1 MIIHQFQLSGDLKNK
16 LKKGKMLM
24 NNTKTIGNSISGNH
38 QDNRLENDILNN
50 HGLQVRKQTNKY
62 FFIILCTFDDKINLL
77 QDDVLSVKSYG
88 SHLNRPFKDESHK
101 GSAET
106 MEGEEKRDISKEDL
120 GLDDGKYSF
129 LNF

>member
-1 MIIHQFQLSGDLKNK
+1 
-16 LKKGKMLM
+16 M

-50 HGLQVRKQTNKY
+50 HGLQVRKQTKKY
-62 FFIILCTFDDKINLL
+62 FFIILCTFDDKIYFL

-120 GLDDGKYSF
+120 GLDDGKYSYF
-129 LNF
+129 YLLLIFYRGKFNYLFV